1 MRFFRTFSIRYFDF
15 LLAFMILGLNLIGI
29 AAIGSAAPDL
39 QVRQIEGMIM
49 GIVIMLMVSLI
60 DYNKLL
66 RLYWVYYIVNILLLA
81 LVIAVGSTGGG
92 AQRWIQIGGITFQ
105 PSEAAKILLI
115 LFYAKFIM
123 KYKASIRPFVFFAIC
138 VLLVIPP
145 AVLIYEEPDLSTTI
159 MVMVIFAS
167 ILFIEG
173 VISYKLVIAVF
184 VLAVPAVIVF
194 INLVI
199 QEGQTI
205 LDDYQQG
212 RILAWLHPEQYSNS
226 TAMQTMNSIIAIG
239 SGMLTG
245 KGYNTNEI
253 SSLLNSGYISQSQTD
268 FIFAVIGEEFGFI
281 GASAVVILIALISV
295 RLFLIAREAKDTAG
309 AVIASSMGVWI
320 GFQGYMNIGVVTGVL
335 PNTGIP
341 LPFVSYGL
349 TSLVSLYL
357 GIGFALN
364 VSAQN
369 RNKQL
374 RSQDS

>member
-253 SSLLNSGYISQSQTD
+253 SSVLNGGFISESQTD
-268 FIFAVIGEEFGFI
+268 FIFTVIGEEFGFV
-281 GASAVVILIALISV
+281 GACLVVALIMM
-295 RLFLIAREAKDTAG
+295 IAIRCFMISLRAKTKAG
-309 AVIASSMGVWI
+309 EVIAAGVGAWI
-320 GFQGYMNIGVVTGVL
+320 GFQGFLNMGVATGIM

-349 TSLVSLYL
+349 TSLISVYA
-357 GIGFALN
+357 GIGFVLN
-364 VSAQN
+364 VRLQG
-369 RNKQL
+369 NKYITG
-374 RSQDS
+374 RV